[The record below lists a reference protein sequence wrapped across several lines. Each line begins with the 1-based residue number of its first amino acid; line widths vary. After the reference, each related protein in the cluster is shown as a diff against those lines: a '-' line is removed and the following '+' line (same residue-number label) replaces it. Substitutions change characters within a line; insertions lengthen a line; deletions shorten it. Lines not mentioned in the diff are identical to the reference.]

1 MSETRTT
8 ASTPPETDPVE
19 PTADDLEIVEQDTGE
34 YLVKEAALK
43 AAREREHGET
53 AEPSRADGPDRVSVG
68 SGDVEVD
75 CPGCGL
81 SVVGEAPRPTA
92 AWFCPRCDYPLFWVS
107 EPPAPNPPDRRARRR
122 LPGTGGTE
130 VLGAET
136 CWHCGEM
143 NEPGDG
149 ECIRCAATV
158 PKPVPPAVPVVEIR
172 VPVRTPVPVRFVT
185 WPYIAAA
192 ACAGSSVAMTLTLWI
207 AGG

>member
-8 ASTPPETDPVE
+8 ASTPPETDPVD
-19 PTADDLEIVEQDTGE
+19 PTADDLEIVDQDTGE
-34 YLVKEAALK
+34 YIVKEAALL
-43 AAREREHGET
+43 AARADAQ
-53 AEPSRADGPDRVSVG
+53 AESTGDEPERVSVG

-136 CWHCGEM
+136 CWHCSEM
-143 NEPGDG
+143 NEPGVV
-149 ECIRCAATV
+149 ECIRCAATL
-158 PKPVPPAVPVVEIR
+158 PKPVPPAVPVIEIR
-172 VPVRTPVPVRFVT
+172 VPVRTPVPIRFVT
-185 WPYIAAA
+185 WPFVVAA
-192 ACAGSSVAMTLTLWI
+192 ACGGSSVAMALTLWI